1 MKFLWTT
8 LQVRSIEESVEFYQK
23 VLGLPV
29 MTRTNPPGMALAFL
43 GDGDTQVEL
52 IQDAKNP
59 QPAPSPDVSMG
70 FLTADLDATLAEVK
84 KLGIPVHAGPFS
96 PNPHIR
102 FFYVLDPNGYKIQFV
117 ERK

>member
-8 LQVRSIEESVEFYQK
+8 LQVRSIEESVAFYQN

-29 MTRTNPPGMALAFL
+29 LTRSNPPGMALAFL

-52 IQDAKNP
+52 LQDVKNP
-59 QPAPSPDVSMG
+59 QPTPSPDVSMG
-70 FLTADLDATLAEVK
+70 FLTPDLDNALAEVK
-84 KLGIPVHAGPFS
+84 KLGIPIQAGPFS